1 MSPQKKLLERLIK
14 RLDLSHRQLVGDYL
28 DQLAREKVLLESI
41 FNNMQ
46 EGVMVIDEKHQLVM
60 INRSAGFLL
69 DLPSESRG
77 RPLAETV
84 NDPVLLKIVEE
95 GFEIPG
101 QVVVKEIKVVR
112 PMARWI
118 RLSRSSLWDGEGIFR
133 GILLLLTDFTRQR
146 NIEQA
151 AGLADR
157 LDFLSY
163 LTAAVAHELGN
174 PLSSL
179 SIHAQLIER
188 LTRDSREDKLKR
200 STRILR
206 EEINRLDE
214 IVSQFLKALRPARL
228 NLSRE
233 DIKEVLEQ
241 VLGLVEE
248 ELKAGKIKVKRIYP
262 RETVW
267 GDFDRNMIKQ
277 VILNLVKNSAQAM
290 HRGGL
295 IKIRVE
301 RQKSYIV
308 ISISDQGGGIPADK
322 LGDFSKV
329 FFSGR
334 KEGGGLGL
342 LVVYKIIRQHGG
354 TLEIK
359 SETGVGTEVI
369 VRLPQRPERI
379 KLLKAGAETDT
390 VQ

>member
-46 EGVMVIDEKHQLVM
+46 EGVMVIDEKHRLVM

>member
-308 ISISDQGGGIPADK
+308 ISISDQGGGILADK